1 MTETTVEI
9 GNEHDVVAFVER
21 GHTTSTRLRWIW
33 LLALGGVF
41 FEAYT
46 SAALGTGLGPLTD
59 QLHLSAGE
67 VSLLAGSSMLVSIA
81 FGPVAGILADRFG
94 RVPMLVTAKG
104 VALVSAVLTA
114 FAPDYAVLLSGRA
127 LAGVAWGLDFAT
139 VMAYLA
145 EFLPTR
151 HRGRLNRWQ
160 GIWYVATTANLLITL
175 AIYEAGAG
183 QGIWRWSL
191 GSAGV
196 LAIVLGVAQTLVL
209 SESPQWLA
217 GRGRLSD
224 AARALRVIY
233 GVAARAT
240 RPDTTPE
247 APAEAPA
254 EGAPSGKPGLSALF
268 RAPYRPRTLLSVIT
282 FYAQGLEYFAIGWYL
297 PVISL
302 QLFGDRFAAA
312 TLGSALFNVFG
323 IVGGFSSGALAQRF
337 RIRRAMTA
345 GFALVAVVLLAL
357 GVLFAHLP
365 LWLAFTLP
373 ALFLLLH
380 SSGPAPGGMSIAAAA
395 YPSTLRALGSGVTN
409 MAGSA
414 GGVTGLFVFP
424 LIMAVL
430 GPGTTIMLM
439 ALVPLA
445 GFLASALIRW
455 DPENPSG
462 GPVAVVAGAQAVT
475 RLEGS

>member
-1 MTETTVEI
+1 MTENAVEI

-21 GHTTSTRLRWIW
+21 GYTNSTRLRWIW

-104 VALVSAVLTA
+104 VALLSAVMTA

-145 EFLPTR
+145 EFIPAR
-151 HRGRLNRWQ
+151 RRGRLNRWQ

-196 LAIVLGVAQTLVL
+196 LALVLGVAQTLVL

-224 AARALRVIY
+224 AARAMQVIY
-233 GVAARAT
+233 GVAARAA
-240 RPDTTPE
+240 RPDTPPE
-247 APAEAPA
+247 APAEAT
-254 EGAPSGKPGLSALF
+254 PSAKPGRPGLSALF

-302 QLFGDRFAAA
+302 QLFGDQFAAA

-337 RIRRAMTA
+337 RIRRAMTV

-424 LIMAVL
+424 LIMGAL

-445 GFLASALIRW
+445 GFLTSALIRW

-462 GPVAVVAGAQAVT
+462 EPVAVVAGTQAVT